1 MPKQTKKS
9 MQLWT
14 PGEVARFYSCSVD
27 TVAEWRKTDRIPCIL
42 LSTGDFRYNI
52 EDVRSAMEANYR
64 E

>member
-1 MPKQTKKS
+1 MNKQTKKS

-14 PGEVARFYSCSVD
+14 PAEVARFYSCSVG
-27 TVAEWRKTDRIPCIL
+27 TVAEWRKTDKIPCIL

-52 EDVRSAMEANYR
+52 EDVRSAMEVNYS